1 MAYGSIWGLIF
12 WAAVDGPRDLGAT
25 VEECGGSVGF
35 GGAGLQPSIRVTEAL
50 LARRFLGIWCRRMNA
65 AGYLPRHQRIRGAFP
80 GADRN
85 PSAAM
90 NAQPSIDGQRTA
102 GSPTFH
108 RRARRPCIDAL
119 RTAGEAGLR
128 AGRNCG
134 RRSLQRDGMS
144 GGLTG
149 GDELR
154 DRGTGTAGAG
164 VYSAMAEP
172 NYVDAYSTHIE

>member
-1 MAYGSIWGLIF
+1 MESFVSCPHRISSLRVDVDLDLSPLRVVF
-12 WAAVDGPRDLGAT
+12 WDL
-25 VEECGGSVGF
+25 VSQDECRGISV
-35 GGAGLQPSIRVTEAL
+35 
-50 LARRFLGIWCRRMNA
+50 W
-65 AGYLPRHQRIRGAFP
+65 RIRGALP

-85 PSAAM
+85 PSAVM

-119 RTAGEAGLR
+119 RIAGEAGLR

-134 RRSLQRDGMS
+134 CGSLQCDGMS
-144 GGLTG
+144 DGLTG

-154 DRGTGTAGAG
+154 DRGARTAGAG

-172 NYVDAYSTHIE
+172 NYVNIYSPHI